1 MEIPRRA
8 AMRISKRCTICGL
21 AAGMLWLGTV
31 GMAQKVP
38 RAIPF
43 DESQVVK
50 AVPVDPVPPKAQA
63 VTDPNRP
70 AGPDEDLFD
79 YATLCYTQK
88 DYKIAITPY
97 GDYTRNYPKGR
108 HAAEAWFRLGECYS
122 KTGQQKEA
130 VLAYRETINRHPRSE
145 SAASAAYRLGSA
157 AYADKDFTN
166 GITWFQ
172 IAESQSTVPDVRVA
186 ATFNKALCLKYD
198 GQKEKAMAAFK
209 AVIASKNPSMFRE
222 VDIALQETATL
233 ALELGQK
240 EDALAAFKQIMEMSK
255 DPKAVGNAMLRS
267 GLLLNEMGK
276 PDEAMQSFTK
286 SLATPELPADQR
298 GMAVFG
304 IIQGNFK
311 KEDYDAVIKAYTTHA
326 SVVAPPDVQAKQLL
340 LVGMAYKNKQ
350 QYRQAIEVFLLVEK
364 ECPDAPEAID
374 AGYQKLLCF
383 YQLNDKDIPLF
394 TERFEERYRPKFP
407 NHEYLQM
414 ARLIRADWWFGKAEY
429 AKAEE
434 AFVGVD
440 MSKVPD
446 KVRASVIYRKGFA
459 ESEAGK
465 HGDAIPTLTLFL
477 NDYPKDA
484 NVPVALAQRGVSYKA
499 TRDFDKA
506 LADFAT
512 IIKDHATHPAVE
524 LALYQSGL
532 IKSELRDFP
541 GMIAS
546 LEELM
551 KKFPTTAAGAEA
563 CYLIGRGYFELRQKE
578 SYAKAIDPLH
588 KAIALNPK
596 VYLDKASQLLISC
609 QYLREDV
616 DGLAKEV
623 DDYLNVRKNAVISP
637 KALLFLGVK
646 FFERG
651 NFGASARYLSLAST
665 PDEPKNTETIVW
677 NYLGQA
683 QLKNKNYDSA
693 VAALDNYLA
702 QTPGGAGRAGALIFK
717 GKALLGLAKFDEA
730 SQCASEGLEM
740 VKEGRLHAQLQM
752 LQGDIAMAAGDAYEA
767 GGDHAKALEEWKKAA
782 GNFVVVSQIFVDPK
796 ITPEAAYNAVRALEK
811 IGETGKADALR
822 KQLKAKYPKY
832 EPAE

>member
-1 MEIPRRA
+1 MPQ
-8 AMRISKRCTICGL
+8 RCTVCGM
-21 AAGMLWLGTV
+21 AAGMLWLGTL

-38 RAIPF
+38 RAIPV

-50 AVPVDPVPPKAQA
+50 AVPVDPVPPKAQPVA
-63 VTDPNRP
+63 DPNRP

-97 GDYTRNYPKGR
+97 NDYTRNYPKGR

-130 VLAYRETINRHPRSE
+130 VTAYRETVSRHPRSE

-157 AYADKDFTN
+157 AYSEKDFTN

-172 IAESQSTVPDVRVA
+172 IAESQSTVADVRVA
-186 ATFNKALCLKYD
+186 ATFNKALCLKYAD
-198 GQKEKAMAAFK
+198 QKAKAVAAFK
-209 AVIASKNPSMFRE
+209 TVAASKNPTMFRE
-222 VDIALQETATL
+222 IDISLQEMASL

-240 EDALAAFKQIMEMSK
+240 EDALAAFKQIMETSK
-255 DPKAVGNAMLRS
+255 DAKAVGNAMLRS

-276 PDEAMQSFTK
+276 ADEAMKSFSK
-286 SLATPELPADQR
+286 ALATPELPPDQR
-298 GMAVFG
+298 GVAVFG
-304 IIQGNFK
+304 LIQGNFV
-311 KEDYDAVIKAYTTHA
+311 KEDYDAVIKAYTGNA
-326 SVVAPPDVQAKQLL
+326 SVAPPADLRAKQLL
-340 LVGMAYKNKQ
+340 IVGTAYKNKQ
-350 QYRQAIEVFLLVEK
+350 QYRQAIEVFLLLEK
-364 ECPDAPEAID
+364 ECAEAPESID

-383 YQLNDKDIPLF
+383 YQLNDKDMPLF
-394 TERFEERYRPKFP
+394 TERFEERYRPRYP

-429 AKAEE
+429 AKAAE

-440 MSKVPD
+440 LNKVPD
-446 KVRASVIYRKGFA
+446 KVRASVIYKKGFA

-465 HGDAIPTLTLFL
+465 YSDALSTLTVFL
-477 NDYPKDA
+477 KDYPKDA
-484 NVPVALAQRGVSYKA
+484 SVPVALAQRGVCYKA

-512 IIKDHATHPAVE
+512 IIKDHATHPALE
-524 LALYQSGL
+524 LALYQTGL

-551 KKFPTTAAGAEA
+551 KKFPNSAAAAEA

-588 KAIALNPK
+588 KAVALNPK
-596 VYLDKASQLLISC
+596 NYLDKASQLLISC
-609 QYLREDV
+609 QYLRENV

-623 DDYLNVRKNAVISP
+623 DDYLNVRKNAVVSP

-665 PDEPKNTETIVW
+665 PDDPKNTETAVW

-693 VAALDNYLA
+693 VSALNNYLA
-702 QTPGGAGRAGALIFK
+702 QTPGGAGRASALIFK
-717 GKALLGLAKFDEA
+717 GKALLGLKNFEEA
-730 SQCASEGLEM
+730 SQCANEGLQM

-752 LQGDIAMAAGDAYEA
+752 LQGDIAMAGGDAYEA
-767 GGDHAKALEEWKKAA
+767 AGDHAKAMEEWKKAA
-782 GNFVVVSQIFVDPK
+782 GNFVVVSQIFVDPE

-811 IGETGKADALR
+811 IGETAKAEALR
-822 KQLKAKYPKY
+822 KQLKTKYPNY
-832 EPAE
+832 APAE